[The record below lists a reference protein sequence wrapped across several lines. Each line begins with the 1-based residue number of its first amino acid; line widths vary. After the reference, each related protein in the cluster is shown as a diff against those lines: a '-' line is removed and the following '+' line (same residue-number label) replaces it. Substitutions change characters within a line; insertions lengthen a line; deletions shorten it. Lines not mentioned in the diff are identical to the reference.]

1 MTINLQQVA
10 IIGTTT
16 WGTTLAIHLGRND
29 ISCTLIARTKEEST
43 KLQSDR
49 ENTRF
54 LKGER
59 FPDKLRV
66 SHTTQEAIQNSE
78 IILIAVPSQRFR
90 ENIRLIKNSI
100 LNHHIVLIATK
111 GLEMGTGKRMSE
123 IISDELPS
131 NIAQL
136 TCVLS
141 GPNLAMEIISGKP
154 SSTVIASANQLAAK
168 KAQTLLNSP
177 SFRVYTNKDIVGVE
191 LGGALKNI
199 IAIGSGIVDGL
210 KYGANTKASFITRG
224 LAEITRLGTAAGA
237 NPLTFS
243 GLAGLG
249 DLLATTSSPLSRN
262 RFVGLEIAKGTHP
275 KKILSRMTNVAEGV
289 YTTSATLKIAER
301 LQVEMPIT
309 RVIYRILFEDMD
321 LTEAIRELTE
331 RPPRSE

>member
-1 MTINLQQVA
+1 MQQVA
-10 IIGTTT
+10 VIGTTT
-16 WGTTLAIHLGRND
+16 WGTTLAIHLGRKNV
-29 ISCTLIARTKEEST
+29 SCTLIARTREESE
-43 KLQSDR
+43 KLESDR

-54 LKGER
+54 LKNQG
-59 FPDKLRV
+59 FPDKLQI
-66 SHTTQEAIQNSE
+66 SDTNPKTIQNAE

-90 ENIRLIKNSI
+90 ENIRLIKKDI
-100 LNHHIVLIATK
+100 LDHHIVLIATK
-111 GLEMGTGKRMSE
+111 GLEMDTGKRMSE
-123 IISDELPS
+123 IINEELPS

-154 SSTVIASANQLAAK
+154 SSTVIASSDQLAALK
-168 KAQTLLNSP
+168 TQTLLNSP

-210 KYGANTKASFITRG
+210 EYGANTKASFITRG
-224 LAEITRLGTAAGA
+224 LAEITRLGIAAGA

-262 RFVGLEIAKGTHP
+262 RFVGLELAKGNHP
-275 KKILSRMTNVAEGV
+275 KTILSRMSNVAEGV
-289 YTTSATLKIAER
+289 YTTAATLKIAEQ

-309 RVIYRILFEDMD
+309 KAIYKILFENMD
-321 LTEAIRELTE
+321 LNQAIRELMD
-331 RPPRSE
+331 RPTGSE